1 MAEPGRIDPA
11 RAVDA
16 MNPAR
21 RLLTGLG
28 AGAWLVVRALR
39 GMTRRIVA
47 GDLLAERQLGAALP
61 LYIWGPL
68 TTLLP
73 LAALAGVIAGIGAS
87 RLLGVYNAEIPVL
100 TMLTETLLRDVV
112 PLLVGLFAS
121 GSVSVELS
129 SRLGAMSLNREIDA
143 LEALG
148 RDPVDHALGPSVI
161 AVLLSTPVHM
171 LLAGLSALAACGLPL
186 RMSANIA
193 WRAWAG
199 FALSHAA
206 ASAMLTGM
214 AKVLLYTLIAFA
226 VGSAIGA
233 KPVRSPADIGR
244 RATTAFTAGLLGIFT
259 AAALWTAL
267 L

>member
-1 MAEPGRIDPA
+1 MSA
-11 RAVDA
+11 
-16 MNPAR
+16 AR
-21 RLLTGLG
+21 RALAGVG
-28 AGAWLVVRALR
+28 AGTWLIVRALR
-39 GMTRRIVA
+39 GMARRIVA
-47 GDLLAERQLGAALP
+47 GDMLAARQLGAAVP

-68 TTLLP
+68 YTLLP
-73 LAALAGVIAGIGAS
+73 LAALAGVIAGIGAG
-87 RLLGVYNAEIPVL
+87 RLLAVYNAEIPIL
-100 TMLTETLLRDVV
+100 TMLAGTLVRDVV

-121 GSVSVELS
+121 GSISVELS

-148 RDPVDHALGPSVI
+148 RDPVEHALGPSVV
-161 AVLLSTPVHM
+161 AVMLSTPIHM
-171 LLAGLSALAACGLPL
+171 LLAGLVALTACGLPL
-186 RMSANIA
+186 RLSANIA
-193 WRAWAG
+193 WRAWMG
-199 FALSHAA
+199 FAFSHAA

-233 KPVRSPADIGR
+233 KPVRSPGDIGR